1 MSIIVEV
8 TKDDIRQGVRKDPC
22 QCPIALALR
31 RAVVADLED
40 AIEVDID
47 DIDVEVDYDEIRLW
61 ANRDYQDD
69 EYNLFPVDEEDW
81 YGIKNFIENF
91 DLGNDVEPFNVELK
105 YN

>member
-1 MSIIVEV
+1 MSIVVEV
-8 TKDDIRQGVRKDPC
+8 TKDDIRKGVRKDAC
-22 QCPIALALR
+22 QCPIAIALR
-31 RAVVADLED
+31 RAIVADLED
-40 AIEVDID
+40 STGIDTD

-61 ANRDYQDD
+61 ANEDYQDY

-91 DLGNDVEPFNVELK
+91 DLGNDVEPFNVELE

>member
-1 MSIIVEV
+1 MSIVVEV

-31 RAVVADLED
+31 RAIKSEIED
-40 AIEVDID
+40 STGIEPD
-47 DIDVEVDYDEIRLW
+47 DMAVEVDFGDIRYWNHDISGDEF
-61 ANRDYQDD
+61 
-69 EYNLFPVDEEDW
+69 NLFPVDEEDW
-81 YGIKNFIENF
+81 YGIKNFMENF

>member
-8 TKDDIRQGVRKDPC
+8 TKDDIRQGVRKDAC
-22 QCPIALALR
+22 SCPIAIAVR
-31 RAVVADLED
+31 RAIASEIQEETGNQEPDIE
-40 AIEVDID
+40 IEVDYG
-47 DIDVEVDYDEIRLW
+47 DIRFWNHEIS
-61 ANRDYQDD
+61 DIEFD
-69 EYNLFPVDEEDW
+69 LFPVDAKDW

>member
-1 MSIIVEV
+1 MSIVVEV
-8 TKDDIRQGVRKDPC
+8 TKDDIRKGVRKSAC
-22 QCPIALALR
+22 SCPIALALR

-40 AIEVDID
+40 STDIDID
-47 DIDVEVDYDEIRLW
+47 DIDVEIDYDEIRLW

-91 DLGNDVEPFNVELK
+91 DLGIDVEPFNVELK

>member
-1 MSIIVEV
+1 MSIVVEV
-8 TKDDIRQGVRKDPC
+8 TKDDIRKGVRKSAC
-22 QCPIALALR
+22 SCPIALALR

-40 AIEVDID
+40 STDIDID
-47 DIDVEVDYDEIRLW
+47 DIDVEIDYDEIRLW

-91 DLGNDVEPFNVELK
+91 DLGNDVEPFDVELK